1 MNQPTDFLDCQLSM
15 SRVNGDVRG
24 DSPTPHVDLF
34 TQIFSERLIIPM
46 TTVRADPMTL
56 TLHVLTVFVSDLLGW
71 THGDD
76 QRSHW
81 ECTQIG
87 FMTHVEKHDRRR

>member
-1 MNQPTDFLDCQLSM
+1 MNWLTDCLDCQLSV

-24 DSPTPHVDLF
+24 DSPTPHLDLLD
-34 TQIFSERLIIPM
+34 QILSERLIIPM
-46 TTVRADPMTL
+46 AIVRADPMTL
-56 TLHVLTVFVSDLLGW
+56 TLHVLTIFVGDLRGW

-81 ECTQIG
+81 ECT
-87 FMTHVEKHDRRR
+87 